1 MTRRSV
7 YVRFAAPQV
16 GKALFDQED
25 CIVDQISGLGFYD
38 PAQLGGILAL
48 GKDDWQY
55 LASQSWQ
62 KLPVFRKIVFTLVKS
77 TLMRH
82 KIGFDW
88 ARELPLTRSDQK
100 SEPSF
105 NLRDPIASYGDAIDG
120 WKILRGREPVCGS
133 MQGLREDPLDVQIES
148 NIEQNGDGK

>member
-55 LASQSWQ
+55 LASQSCIYISEVNFDETQ
-62 KLPVFRKIVFTLVKS
+62 NRLRLGARAPYDPFRPEIRTKL
-77 TLMRH
+77 
-82 KIGFDW
+82 
-88 ARELPLTRSDQK
+88 
-100 SEPSF
+100 
-105 NLRDPIASYGDAIDG
+105 
-120 WKILRGREPVCGS
+120 
-133 MQGLREDPLDVQIES
+133 
-148 NIEQNGDGK
+148 

>member
-48 GKDDWQY
+48 GKDDWQH

-62 KLPVFRKIVFTLVKS
+62 KLPVFRKVVFILVKS
-77 TLMRH
+77 TLMRY
-82 KIGFDW
+82 KTGLGRAQERPIGH
-88 ARELPLTRSDQK
+88 LTQQ
-100 SEPSF
+100 SEPGL
-105 NLRDPIASYGDAIDG
+105 NDRQLERRNRWLGD
-120 WKILRGREPVCGS
+120 S
-133 MQGLREDPLDVQIES
+133 QGAGNPYVGQS
-148 NIEQNGDGK
+148 TA

>member
-1 MTRRSV
+1 M
-7 YVRFAAPQV
+7 RFLAPQV

-25 CIVDQISGLGFYD
+25 CIVDQISGLGFYN

-62 KLPVFRKIVFTLVKS
+62 KMPVCRKVVFILVKP

-82 KIGFDW
+82 KTGSGW
-88 ARELPLTRSDQK
+88 AHELPKGHSDHK
-100 SEPSF
+100 SEPS
-105 NLRDPIASYGDAIDG
+105 LDLKDPIAS
-120 WKILRGREPVCGS
+120 
-133 MQGLREDPLDVQIES
+133 
-148 NIEQNGDGK
+148 

>member
-48 GKDDWQY
+48 GKDDWQH

-62 KLPVFRKIVFTLVKS
+62 KLPVCRKVVFILVKP
-77 TLMRH
+77 TLMRY
-82 KIGFDW
+82 KTGSGW
-88 ARELPLTRSDQK
+88 AHELPISRSDQK
-100 SEPSF
+100 SEPS
-105 NLRDPIASYGDAIDG
+105 LDLKYPIAS
-120 WKILRGREPVCGS
+120 
-133 MQGLREDPLDVQIES
+133 
-148 NIEQNGDGK
+148 